1 MSAIFL
7 LSDQLRGLAEEV
19 EKLSSAWAAW
29 RAEAVVKAVKVCLR
43 GGNLGD
49 GSGGGS
55 VDSVGTMVDVVLT
68 LRLLVWLHVGGQ
80 RR

>member
-1 MSAIFL
+1 M
-7 LSDQLRGLAEEV
+7 
-19 EKLSSAWAAW
+19 
-29 RAEAVVKAVKVCLR
+29 VKAVKVCLR

-68 LRLLVWLHVGGQ
+68 FRLLVWLHVGGQ

>member
-1 MSAIFL
+1 
-7 LSDQLRGLAEEV
+7 
-19 EKLSSAWAAW
+19 
-29 RAEAVVKAVKVCLR
+29 VVKAVEVCLR